1 MKPIIY
7 FADLTHTASGY
18 NAPTFP
24 IGSAYVLAYA
34 KKTLGGDFDYRLFK
48 FPEQLAS
55 AIVERPPVILALS
68 NFSWN
73 CELAYK
79 INCWAKKNNP
89 RLISIFGGLNFPIV
103 AEEKLEFLKQN
114 STIDFYIEIE
124 GEYGFSNLVQEIL
137 EYDLD
142 IDKLKAQAGPL
153 NNCSYLLNGQLVSG
167 PTERIQKLD
176 EIPSPYLTGILDEFF
191 EYPLDPIIQTTRG
204 CPFSCAFCI
213 DGREISNKVK
223 RFDSNRVREELN
235 YISDKVKYTDKLKLA
250 DLNFGMYAEDETTSK
265 YIAELQKRKG
275 WPTFVEMAAGK
286 NNPDRII
293 KVAKHLKGS
302 WPMTSSIQSSDP
314 DVLRN
319 IKRSNISVDAYKE
332 LVDFSV
338 EMDKDAMSYT
348 EIILA
353 LPGDTKEKH
362 FESLRYAIANNFN
375 TIRMFQAILLPGT
388 EMETSAT
395 RDTFQLQTRFRTIP
409 GSIGVYKFGDENI
422 PVAEIEEIIVG
433 GKDMSFDD
441 YISCRVMNLLVET
454 YFNNAMFSELFLVM
468 RASGVDVFDILVYL
482 HEHTELYTTAISE
495 IISKFISMT
504 KEDLYDSRK
513 EAENVLH
520 NSDVIQKHLDNE
532 LGINELLACKTDL
545 YLIFDDINNLIFRAA
560 KNIIADNNKLSV
572 ETEMFLDQL
581 CLFIGCR
588 KKEFYKYEDEIEMT
602 FDFDFK
608 EIDINGYDIDLNNIY
623 DFRCQKKSLR
633 FHHTHFQQKI
643 IKNMIN
649 VNINTPVG
657 MGRVIH
663 KSNLAKMY
671 RHFDYSTV
679 QV

>member
-18 NAPTFP
+18 NSPTFP
-24 IGSAYVLAYA
+24 IGIAYVLVNA
-34 KKTLGGDFDYRLFK
+34 KKTLGTDLEYRLFK

-55 AIVERPPVILALS
+55 AIMERPPAVLALS

-73 CELAYK
+73 SELAYK
-79 INCWAKKNNP
+79 LNCWAKENNP
-89 RLISIFGGLNFPIV
+89 YLISIFGGLNFPIV
-103 AEEKLEFLKQN
+103 AEEKLEYFKQH
-114 STIDFYIEIE
+114 SEIDFYIENE
-124 GEYGFSNLVQEIL
+124 GEYGFPNLVKKIL
-137 EYDLD
+137 EYDFN
-142 IDKLKAQAGPL
+142 IDKLKAQAEPL
-153 NNCSYLLNGQLVSG
+153 GNCSYLLNDQLICG
-167 PTERIQKLD
+167 PTERIQELD

-213 DGREISNKVK
+213 DGRVISNKVK
-223 RFDSNRVREELN
+223 RFDSSRVRAELN
-235 YISDKVKYTDKLKLA
+235 YISGKVKYTDKLKLA

-265 YIAELQKRKG
+265 CIAELQEQKG

-293 KVAKHLKGS
+293 KVAVHLKGS

-319 IKRSNISVDAYKE
+319 IKRSNISVDAFKE

-338 EMDKDAMSYT
+338 EMDKDSMSYT

-388 EMETSAT
+388 EMETSTT
-395 RDTFQLQTRFRTIP
+395 REAFQLQTKFRTIP
-409 GSIGVYKFGDENI
+409 GSIGIYEFGEKNI

-433 GKDMSFDD
+433 SKDMSFDD
-441 YISCRVMNLLVET
+441 YISCRIMNLFVET
-454 YFNNAMFSELFLVM
+454 FFNNAMFTELFLVM
-468 RASGVDVFDILVYL
+468 RASDVDTFDILVYL
-482 HEHTELYTTAISE
+482 HEHTELYTPAIKE
-495 IISKFISMT
+495 IVDRFILMT

-513 EAENVLH
+513 EAENVL
-520 NSDVIQKHLDNE
+520 NNPDIVQKHLDNE
-532 LGINELLACKTDL
+532 LGINELLACKADL
-545 YLIFDDINNLIFRAA
+545 YLIFDDINHLIFRAA
-560 KNIIADNNKLSV
+560 KDILAANNKLTVSS
-572 ETEMFLDQL
+572 EMFLGQL

-588 KKEFYKYEDEIEMT
+588 KKDFYKYEDEIEMD

-608 EIDINGYDIDLNNIY
+608 EIDINGYDIDLDNI
-623 DFRCQKKSLR
+623 DEFKCQKKSLR
-633 FHHTHFQQKI
+633 FHHTSFQQKI
-643 IKNMIN
+643 IKSMIN
-649 VNINTPVG
+649 ININTPVG

-679 QV
+679 SI

>member
-34 KKTLGGDFDYRLFK
+34 KKSLGTDFDYRLFK

-55 AIVERPPVILALS
+55 AIMEKHPVILALS

-79 INCWAKKNNP
+79 INCFAKENNP

-103 AEEKLEFLKQN
+103 ADEKLEFLRHN

-124 GEYGFSNLVQEIL
+124 GEYGFSNLVQKIL
-137 EYDLD
+137 EYDYN

-153 NNCSYLLNGQLVSG
+153 SNCSYLLNGQLVSG
-167 PTERIQKLD
+167 PAERIQELD
-176 EIPSPYLTGILDEFF
+176 EVPSPYLTGILDDFF
-191 EYPLDPIIQTTRG
+191 KYPLDPIIQTTRG

-213 DGREISNKVK
+213 DGREISNKIR
-223 RFDSNRVREELN
+223 RFDSNRIREELN
-235 YISDKVKYTDKLKLA
+235 YISDKVEYTDKLKIA

-265 YIAELQKRKG
+265 YIAELQEKKG
-275 WPTFVEMAAGK
+275 WPAFVETAAGK
-286 NNPDRII
+286 NKVGRII
-293 KVAKHLKGS
+293 RAAAHLKDS

-319 IKRSNISVDAYKE
+319 IKRDNISIDGFRK

-338 EMDKDAMSYT
+338 EMDKNAMSYT

-362 FESLRYAIANNFN
+362 FESLRYAISNNFN

-388 EMETSAT
+388 DMETPDT
-395 RDTFQLQTRFRTIP
+395 RSSFQLQTRFRTIP
-409 GSIGVYKFGDENI
+409 GSIGVYNFGDENI
-422 PVAEIEEIIVG
+422 PIAEIEEIIVG
-433 GKDMSFDD
+433 SKDMSFDD
-441 YISCRVMNLLVET
+441 YVSCRVMNLLVET

-468 RASGVDVFDILVYL
+468 RASGVDVFNILVYL
-482 HEHTELYTTAISE
+482 HEHTELYTTAINE
-495 IISKFISMT
+495 IVSKFISIT
-504 KEDLYDSRK
+504 REDLYDSRG

-520 NSDVIQKHLDNE
+520 DPDVIQKHLDNE
-532 LGINELLACKTDL
+532 LGINELLACKNEL
-545 YLIFDDINNLIFRAA
+545 YLIFDETIKLIFKAA
-560 KNIIADNNKLSV
+560 KNILAANNKLSAK
-572 ETEMFLDQL
+572 TEMFLDQL
-581 CLFIGCR
+581 CQFIGCR
-588 KKEFYKYEDEIEMT
+588 KKDFYKYEDEVEMA

-608 EIDINGYDIDLNNIY
+608 EIDSNGYDINLDNIY
-623 DFRCQKKSLR
+623 DFKCKKKFFR
-633 FHHTHFQQKI
+633 FHHTPFQQKI

-679 QV
+679 LV